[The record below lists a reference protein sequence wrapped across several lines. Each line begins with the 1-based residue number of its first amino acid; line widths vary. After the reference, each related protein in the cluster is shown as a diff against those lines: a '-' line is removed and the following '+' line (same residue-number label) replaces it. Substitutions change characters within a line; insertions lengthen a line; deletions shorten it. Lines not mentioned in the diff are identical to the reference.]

1 MTRCGLRLKAVDK
14 RSCRDLCPRPYYGA
28 PDHIY
33 GDTVSDVISL
43 VEAQEIVIGGCHKLE
58 PVMADCQQMA
68 GRVVA
73 QDVVATEFIP
83 PFANS
88 AVDGFAVRA
97 QDVKTVGVE
106 LEVLG
111 VIGAGHIA
119 NYEISEGK
127 TARIMTG
134 APVPRGADAIVM
146 IEDATVIS
154 ETRVRCN
161 KPAQIGDAIREIGED
176 VKTSDVVFAAGS
188 VINPAGVGVLAAI
201 NARQV
206 LTYPRLRV
214 AMLST
219 GDELVVNGGE
229 LKPGQI
235 RESNLTMLAT
245 MINATDC
252 EVINLGI
259 IDDDEAKLEKILRE
273 VATRC
278 DAIVTSGGVGQGDF
292 DVVKIVLSRIAKMQ
306 WMQMAIKPA
315 KPFAFG
321 RLKTSDSRVIPVFG
335 LPGNP
340 VSSMISFEMLA
351 RPALRKMMG
360 HTQNLTRPK
369 VRAIVDAPMKRKQDG
384 KIHLMRVFGAF
395 GSDGRLHVR
404 DTGPQGSHQ
413 LAATALAN
421 GLALVPD
428 GEGLAAGSEVEVML
442 LG

>member
-1 MTRCGLRLKAVDK
+1 M
-14 RSCRDLCPRPYYGA
+14 
-28 PDHIY
+28 
-33 GDTVSDVISL
+33 ISL
-43 VEAQEIVIGGCHKLE
+43 VEAQQIVIGGCE
-58 PVMADCQQMA
+58 PATPVLVDCESMS

-73 QDVVATEFIP
+73 QDIVSTEFIP
-83 PFANS
+83 PFANT
-88 AVDGFAVRA
+88 AVDGFAVRS
-97 QDVKTVGVE
+97 QDVMTAGVE

-119 NYEISEGK
+119 GYEIGAGQA
-127 TARIMTG
+127 ARIMTG
-134 APVPRGADAIVM
+134 APMPQGADAVVM
-146 IEDATVIS
+146 IEDATELS
-154 ETRVRCN
+154 ASRVRCN
-161 KPAQIGDAIREIGED
+161 KAAKVGDAIRKIGED
-176 VKTSDVVFAAGS
+176 VRAGEVVFKNGEVINAAG
-188 VINPAGVGVLAAI
+188 IGVLAGI
-201 NARQV
+201 NARRV
-206 LTYPRLRV
+206 LSYPRLRV

-219 GDELVVNGGE
+219 GDELVIDGSD

-235 RESNLTMLAT
+235 RESNLTMLAA
-245 MINATDC
+245 MIGTTGC

-259 IDDDEAKLEKILRE
+259 VADDEAVLESKLRE

-292 DVVKIVLSRIAKMQ
+292 DLVKIVLSRIAEMR

-321 RLKTSDSRVIPVFG
+321 KLTTSDSRVIPIFG

-340 VSSMISFEMLA
+340 VSSMISFELLA

-360 HTQNLTRPK
+360 HTQNLMRPT

-384 KIHLMRVFGAF
+384 KIHFMRVFGEFAE
-395 GSDGRLHVR
+395 DGRLHIR

-413 LAATALAN
+413 LAATAQAN
-421 GLALVPD
+421 GLAMVPD
-428 GEGLAAGSEVEVML
+428 GQGLALGAQVEVML

>member
-1 MTRCGLRLKAVDK
+1 M
-14 RSCRDLCPRPYYGA
+14 
-28 PDHIY
+28 
-33 GDTVSDVISL
+33 
-43 VEAQEIVIGGCHKLE
+43 
-58 PVMADCQQMA
+58 
-68 GRVVA
+68 A

-83 PFANS
+83 PFANT

-97 QDVKTVGVE
+97 QDVKTAGVE

-111 VIGAGHIA
+111 VIGAGHVA
-119 NYEISEGK
+119 SYEISAGQA
-127 TARIMTG
+127 ARIMTG
-134 APVPRGADAIVM
+134 APMPRGADAVVM
-146 IEDATVIS
+146 IEDAT
-154 ETRVRCN
+154 ELGTTRVRCN
-161 KPAQIGDAIREIGED
+161 KPAKAGDAVREIGED
-176 VKTSDVVFAAGS
+176 VCAGDVVFKSGAVINAAG
-188 VINPAGVGVLAAI
+188 IGVLASI
-201 NARQV
+201 NARKV
-206 LTYPRLRV
+206 LSYPKLRV

-219 GDELVVNGGE
+219 GDELVIDGSD

-235 RESNLTMLAT
+235 RESNLTMLSEMISAT
-245 MINATDC
+245 GC

-259 IDDDEAKLEKILRE
+259 VADDEAILEAKLRE

-292 DVVKIVLSRIAKMQ
+292 DVVKIVLSRIADMK

-321 RLKTSDSRVIPVFG
+321 KLTTSDSRVIPIFG

-340 VSSMISFEMLA
+340 VSSMISFELLA
-351 RPALRKMMG
+351 RPSLRKMMG
-360 HTQNLTRPK
+360 HTLNLTRPT

-384 KIHLMRVFGAF
+384 KVHFMRVFGAF
-395 GSDGRLHVR
+395 GDDGRLHVR

-413 LAATALAN
+413 LAATAQAN

-428 GEGLAAGSEVEVML
+428 GQGLAAGSEVEVML

>member
-1 MTRCGLRLKAVDK
+1 M
-14 RSCRDLCPRPYYGA
+14 
-28 PDHIY
+28 
-33 GDTVSDVISL
+33 ISL
-43 VEAQEIVIGGCHKLE
+43 VEAQEIVIGGCE
-58 PVMADCQQMA
+58 PVPPVIVDCQQMS

-83 PFANS
+83 PFDNT

-97 QDVKTVGVE
+97 QDVKTAGVE

-111 VIGAGHIA
+111 VIGAGHVA
-119 NYEISEGK
+119 SYEIGAGQS
-127 TARIMTG
+127 ARIMTG
-134 APVPRGADAIVM
+134 APMPRGADAVVM
-146 IEDATVIS
+146 IEDATVLS
-154 ETRVRCN
+154 PTRVQIN
-161 KPAQIGDAIREIGED
+161 KPARVGEAIRKIGED
-176 VKTSDVVFAAGS
+176 VRAGDVVFKSGALINSAG
-188 VINPAGVGVLAAI
+188 IGVLAGI
-201 NARQV
+201 NARKV
-206 LTYPRLRV
+206 MSYPKLRV

-219 GDELVVNGGE
+219 GDELVIDGSE

-235 RESNLTMLAT
+235 RESNLTMLSAMIAAT
-245 MINATDC
+245 GC

-259 IDDDEAKLEKILRE
+259 IEDDEQKLEATLRD
-273 VATRC
+273 VAQRC

-292 DVVKIVLSRIAKMQ
+292 DVVKIVLSRIAEMQ

-321 RLKTSDSRVIPVFG
+321 KLATSDARVIPIFG

-340 VSSMISFEMLA
+340 VSSMISFELLA

-360 HTQNLTRPK
+360 HTKNLMRPT

-384 KIHLMRVFGAF
+384 KIHFMRVFGEF
-395 GSDGRLHVR
+395 GDDGRLHVR

-413 LAATALAN
+413 LASTALAN

-428 GEGLAAGSEVEVML
+428 GQGLAIGSEVEVMML
-442 LG
+442 A

>member
-1 MTRCGLRLKAVDK
+1 M
-14 RSCRDLCPRPYYGA
+14 
-28 PDHIY
+28 
-33 GDTVSDVISL
+33 ISL
-43 VEAQEIVIGGCHKLE
+43 VEAQEIVIGGCE
-58 PVMADCQQMA
+58 PVASVIVDCQMMS

-83 PFANS
+83 PFDNT

-97 QDVKTVGVE
+97 QDVSNAGVE

-111 VIGAGHIA
+111 VIGAGHVA
-119 NYEISEGK
+119 SYEIGAGQS
-127 TARIMTG
+127 TRIMTG
-134 APVPRGADAIVM
+134 APMPRGADAVVM
-146 IEDATVIS
+146 IEDATVLS
-154 ETRVRCN
+154 PTRVQIN
-161 KPAQIGDAIREIGED
+161 KPARVGEAIRKIGED
-176 VKTSDVVFAAGS
+176 VRAGDVVFKSGALINSAG
-188 VINPAGVGVLAAI
+188 IGVLAGI
-201 NARQV
+201 NARKV
-206 LTYPRLRV
+206 MSYPKLRV

-219 GDELVVNGGE
+219 GDELVIDGSA

-235 RESNLTMLAT
+235 RESNLTMLSAMIAAT
-245 MINATDC
+245 GC

-259 IDDDEAKLEKILRE
+259 IKDDEQKLEATLRD
-273 VATRC
+273 VAQRC

-292 DVVKIVLSRIAKMQ
+292 DVVKIVLSRIAEMQ

-321 RLKTSDSRVIPVFG
+321 KLATSDARVIPIFG

-340 VSSMISFEMLA
+340 VSSMISFELLA

-360 HTQNLTRPK
+360 HTKNLMRPT

-384 KIHLMRVFGAF
+384 KIHFMRVFGEF
-395 GSDGRLHVR
+395 GDDGRLHVR

-413 LAATALAN
+413 LASTALAN

-428 GEGLAAGSEVEVML
+428 GQGLAIGSEVEVMML
-442 LG
+442 A

>member
-1 MTRCGLRLKAVDK
+1 
-14 RSCRDLCPRPYYGA
+14 
-28 PDHIY
+28 
-33 GDTVSDVISL
+33 VISF
-43 VEAQEIVIGGCHKLE
+43 VEAQKIVIGGCQ
-58 PVMADCQQMA
+58 PVAPILVDCQSMS

-83 PFANS
+83 PFANT

-97 QDVKTVGVE
+97 QDVTTAGVE

-111 VIGAGHIA
+111 VIGAGHVA
-119 NYEISEGK
+119 SYEIGAGRA
-127 TARIMTG
+127 ARIMTG
-134 APVPRGADAIVM
+134 APMPRGADAVVM
-146 IEDATVIS
+146 IEDATELS
-154 ETRVRCN
+154 ATRVRCN
-161 KPAQIGDAIREIGED
+161 KAAKTGDGIREIGED
-176 VKTSDVVFAAGS
+176 VCAGDVVFKSGEVINAAG
-188 VINPAGVGVLAAI
+188 IGVLASI
-201 NARQV
+201 NARKV
-206 LTYPRLRV
+206 LSYPKLRV

-219 GDELVVNGGE
+219 GDELVNDGSE

-235 RESNLTMLAT
+235 RESNLTMLAE
-245 MINATDC
+245 MISATGC

-259 IDDDEAKLEKILRE
+259 VADDEAVLENKLRE
-273 VATRC
+273 VATKC

-292 DVVKIVLSRIAKMQ
+292 DVVKIVLSRIAEMN

-321 RLKTSDSRVIPVFG
+321 KIKTSDARVIPIFG

-351 RPALRKMMG
+351 RPSLRKMMG
-360 HTQNLTRPK
+360 HTKNLTRPI

-384 KIHLMRVFGAF
+384 KIHFMRVFGEFAD
-395 GSDGRLHVR
+395 DGRLHVR

-413 LAATALAN
+413 LAATSQAN
-421 GLALVPD
+421 GLAIVPD
-428 GEGLAAGSEVEVML
+428 GQGLQSGAEVDVML

>member
-1 MTRCGLRLKAVDK
+1 M
-14 RSCRDLCPRPYYGA
+14 S
-28 PDHIY
+28 
-33 GDTVSDVISL
+33 
-43 VEAQEIVIGGCHKLE
+43 
-58 PVMADCQQMA
+58 

-83 PFANS
+83 PFANT

-97 QDVKTVGVE
+97 QDVKTAGVE

-111 VIGAGHIA
+111 VIGAGHVA
-119 NYEISEGK
+119 SYEISAGQA
-127 TARIMTG
+127 ARIMTG
-134 APVPRGADAIVM
+134 APMPRGADAVVM
-146 IEDATVIS
+146 IEDAT
-154 ETRVRCN
+154 ELGTTRVRCN
-161 KPAQIGDAIREIGED
+161 KPAKAGDAVREIGED
-176 VKTSDVVFAAGS
+176 VCAGDVVFESGEVINAAG
-188 VINPAGVGVLAAI
+188 IGVLASI
-201 NARQV
+201 NARKV
-206 LTYPRLRV
+206 LSYPKLRV

-219 GDELVVNGGE
+219 GDELVIDGSD

-235 RESNLTMLAT
+235 RESNLTMLSEMISAT
-245 MINATDC
+245 GC

-259 IDDDEAKLEKILRE
+259 IADDEAILEAKLRE

-292 DVVKIVLSRIAKMQ
+292 DIVKIVLSRIADMK

-321 RLKTSDSRVIPVFG
+321 KLTTSDSRVIPIFG

-340 VSSMISFEMLA
+340 VSSMISFELLA
-351 RPALRKMMG
+351 RPSLRKMMG
-360 HTQNLTRPK
+360 HTQNLTRPT

-384 KIHLMRVFGAF
+384 KVHFMRVFGAF
-395 GSDGRLHVR
+395 GDDGRLHVR

-413 LAATALAN
+413 LASTALAN

-428 GEGLAAGSEVEVML
+428 GQGLAAGSEVEVML

>member
-1 MTRCGLRLKAVDK
+1 M
-14 RSCRDLCPRPYYGA
+14 
-28 PDHIY
+28 
-33 GDTVSDVISL
+33 ISL
-43 VEAQEIVIGGCHKLE
+43 VEAQEIVIGGCE
-58 PVMADCQQMA
+58 PVASVIVDCQQMS

-83 PFANS
+83 PFDNT

-97 QDVKTVGVE
+97 QDVKTAGVE

-111 VIGAGHIA
+111 VIGAGHVA
-119 NYEISEGK
+119 SYEIGAGQS
-127 TARIMTG
+127 ARIMTG
-134 APVPRGADAIVM
+134 APMPRGADAVVM
-146 IEDATVIS
+146 IEDATVLS
-154 ETRVRCN
+154 PTRVQIN
-161 KPAQIGDAIREIGED
+161 KPARVGEAIRKIGED
-176 VKTSDVVFAAGS
+176 VRAGDVVFKSGALINSAG
-188 VINPAGVGVLAAI
+188 IGVLAGI
-201 NARQV
+201 NARKV
-206 LTYPRLRV
+206 MSYPKLRV

-219 GDELVVNGGE
+219 GDELVIDGSE

-235 RESNLTMLAT
+235 RESNLTMLSAMIAAT
-245 MINATDC
+245 GC

-259 IDDDEAKLEKILRE
+259 IEDDEQKLEATLRD
-273 VATRC
+273 VAQRC

-292 DVVKIVLSRIAKMQ
+292 DVVKIVLSRIAEMQ

-321 RLKTSDSRVIPVFG
+321 KLATSDARVIPIFG

-340 VSSMISFEMLA
+340 VSSMISFELLA

-360 HTQNLTRPK
+360 HTKNLMRPT

-384 KIHLMRVFGAF
+384 KIHFMRVFGEF
-395 GSDGRLHVR
+395 GDDGRLHVR

-413 LAATALAN
+413 LASTALAN

-428 GEGLAAGSEVEVML
+428 GQGLAIGAEVEVMML
-442 LG
+442 A